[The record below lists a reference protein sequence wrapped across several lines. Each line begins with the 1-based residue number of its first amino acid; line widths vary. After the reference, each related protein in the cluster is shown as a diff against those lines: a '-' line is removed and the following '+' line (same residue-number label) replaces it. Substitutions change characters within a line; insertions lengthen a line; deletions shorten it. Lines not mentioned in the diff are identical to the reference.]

1 MKTLRF
7 LGMTLL
13 MELVVITKM
22 TNLSLILLLG
32 FGLVKLMQVLKMII
46 LTLWF

>member
-13 MELVVITKM
+13 MVMLAVK